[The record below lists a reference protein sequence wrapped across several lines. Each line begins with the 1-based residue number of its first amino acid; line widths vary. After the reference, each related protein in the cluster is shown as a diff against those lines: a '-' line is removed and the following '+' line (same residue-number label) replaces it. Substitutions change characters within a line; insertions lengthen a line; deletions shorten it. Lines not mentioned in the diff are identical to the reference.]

1 MEHITIE
8 SDAFKEIIRKI
19 DEIGRKVNEGKVL
32 TDGKEEEE
40 WLDGQEV
47 CMLLKICKRTLQYY
61 RNKRKLPHAKI
72 GSKIYYKRAD
82 LEKYLKKHY
91 KKALKNNA

>member
-19 DEIGRKVNEGKVL
+19 DEIGKRIEGNNPKISN
-32 TDGKEEEE
+32 DQDES
-40 WLDGQEV
+40 WLDNQEV
-47 CMLLKICKRTLQYY
+47 CILLKVCKRTLQYY
-61 RNKRKLPHAKI
+61 RNKGKLPFSKI

-82 LEKYLKKHY
+82 LEMYLKKHY
-91 KKALKNNA
+91 KKALRNND